1 VNEARVAAFPW
12 TRVERVERAALWA
25 RRELLSRVAGALDA
39 SRIGAALR
47 QLLGDD
53 IELAAVQV
61 TATRTAARASASG
74 AEVYCLRFRAAG
86 VRLGIQ
92 PEAELV
98 RAAVARLLDQDFQ
111 LGWADAGLDAAL
123 RGAGAALLLET
134 ARRAARGEAPELVA
148 EAAPAGEW
156 LLCGSVT
163 LRLADKP
170 YAVEWFVEAFGSVP
184 APRRNSGGLAALG
197 QIPLRVPWVCAVSS
211 ATLSMLEG
219 LSMGDV
225 WIPGSQAWLAGE
237 PALTAALLAPARSE
251 RGFPVRVSSG
261 RTVLGPG
268 AVAVV
273 EERDAAMS
281 QNESEL
287 EQVVGETPLVV
298 RLELGALEM
307 TASEWA
313 ALRPGDVVSS
323 GTRLEDGVVL
333 RTGGREIARG
343 ELVDIEG
350 EIGVRITRVGLAKGS
365 P

>member
-1 VNEARVAAFPW
+1 
-12 TRVERVERAALWA
+12 
-25 RRELLSRVAGALDA
+25 
-39 SRIGAALR
+39 
-47 QLLGDD
+47 
-53 IELAAVQV
+53 
-61 TATRTAARASASG
+61 
-74 AEVYCLRFRAAG
+74 
-86 VRLGIQ
+86 
-92 PEAELV
+92 
-98 RAAVARLLDQDFQ
+98 QDFQ

-148 EAAPAGEW
+148 EVAPAAEW

-170 YAVEWFVEAFGSVP
+170 YAVEWFMEAFGRAP
-184 APRRNSGGLAALG
+184 ALRRTPRGLGALG

-261 RTVLGPG
+261 RTVLGAG

-281 QNESEL
+281 QDESEL

-313 ALRPGDVVSS
+313 ALRPGDVVAS
-323 GTRLEDGVVL
+323 GTRLADGVVL

>member
-1 VNEARVAAFPW
+1 VNAARVAAFPW
-12 TRVERVERAALWA
+12 TRVERVERAALRA
-25 RRELLSRVAGALDA
+25 RSELLSRVEAALDS
-39 SRIGAALR
+39 SRMGAALR
-47 QLLGDD
+47 ELLGDD
-53 IELAAVQV
+53 IELV
-61 TATRTAARASASG
+61 AARGAAMRAAERSSGSG
-74 AEVYCLRFRAAG
+74 AEVYCLRFRGAG

-148 EAAPAGEW
+148 EAAPAAEW
-156 LLCGSVT
+156 LLCGRVT
-163 LRLADKP
+163 LRLSDKP
-170 YAVEWFVEAFGSVP
+170 YAVEWFVEAFGP
-184 APRRNSGGLAALG
+184 APAARRTPRGLAALG
-197 QIPLRVPWVCAVSS
+197 QIPVRVPWVCAVSS

-219 LSMGDV
+219 LSVGDV
-225 WIPGSQAWLAGE
+225 WIPGGQAWLAGE

-251 RGFPVRVSSG
+251 RGFPVRVSNG

-268 AVAVV
+268 AVAMV

-281 QNESEL
+281 QDESEL
-287 EQVVGETPLVV
+287 EQLVGETPLVV

-313 ALRPGDVVSS
+313 ALRPGDVVCS

-343 ELVDIEG
+343 ELVDIDG

-365 P
+365 S